1 MVLRVSFIDR
11 WEETGLD
18 SAVRKRTGGH
28 EFEFTLADPL
38 SAILLCMT

>member
-18 SAVRKRTGGH
+18 SAVRERTGGH
-28 EFEFTLADPL
+28 EFEFPPL